1 MVSYRQNEGI
11 DTFLVIESEM
21 IYTDSYELAMLRNN
35 DIKGIIRPDIRVIDG
50 RMLEYIR
57 INGMLSFR
65 EWCIDRE
72 IDAREIFNLLDKMC
86 NVVMECGDYMLSP
99 DNLLLEL
106 NNIFVA
112 DQRDIYFIY
121 SFGHEKC
128 IKEQIRDLVS
138 DLLKIVDHK
147 ATDLLDDMYN
157 IYELVS
163 AENFDIKKL
172 CDDVKRIIHK
182 SSEKNDDRIIRS
194 QRNQMVLDEVF
205 GETIEPE
212 KTVEVVEGT
221 AAKKKIRMSVLVLA
235 ALCVTLTVITVMLMA
250 GYVVKTIVIDDRWVM
265 AAVAALAVEIFVWI
279 EYRKKELEEDGRLDD
294 ITVNSVER
302 SVQQQECHTDILND
316 TAGITSVLAMTE
328 NIEAEKDL
336 LVQFIGQDGTNTL
349 NLTDRDKIIG
359 RDKCTVDM
367 LVVDRNVSRNHL
379 LVHGENEEIYI
390 EDMDS
395 TNGTYVNGM
404 KLPQRRKWKIKSGD
418 VVRIGNCEYVV
429 QFE

>member
-1 MVSYRQNEGI
+1 MSYRQNEGI

-50 RMLEYIR
+50 KMLEYIR

-65 EWCIDRE
+65 EWCTDRE
-72 IDAREIFNLLDKMC
+72 VEAREIFNLLDKLC
-86 NVVMECGDYMLSP
+86 NVVMECGDYMLFP

-112 DQRDIYFIY
+112 DQRNMYFIY

-128 IKEQIRDLVS
+128 VKEQIRDLVS
-138 DLLKIVDHK
+138 DLLKIVDHRT
-147 ATDLLDDMYN
+147 TDLLDDMYN

-172 CDDVKRIIHK
+172 CEDVKNIIHK
-182 SSEKNDDRIIRS
+182 SSEQNEDRIVRS
-194 QRNQMVLDEVF
+194 QRNQLVFDEVF
-205 GETIEPE
+205 GETIGPE
-212 KTVEVVEGT
+212 KTVEAVKDT
-221 AAKKKIRMSVLVLA
+221 TTKKKIRISVLVLA
-235 ALCVTLTVITVMLMA
+235 AVCVTLTVITAFMMA
-250 GYVVKTIVIDDRWVM
+250 GYVVKMIVIDDRLIM
-265 AAVAALAVEIFVWI
+265 AAVAALAVEIFIWI
-279 EYRKKELEEDGRLDD
+279 EYRKKELEEDRRPDEALARVGEA
-294 ITVNSVER
+294 TVQKS
-302 SVQQQECHTDILND
+302 ECHTDILRD
-316 TAGITSVLAMTE
+316 TAEITSILAMPEDKERE
-328 NIEAEKDL
+328 NDV
-336 LVQFIGQDGTNTL
+336 LVQFVGQDGTNTL
-349 NLTDRDKIIG
+349 NLADRDKIIG

-367 LVVDRNVSRNHL
+367 LVADRNVSRNHL

-395 TNGTYVNGM
+395 TNGTYVNGI

-429 QFE
+429 QF

>member
-50 RMLEYIR
+50 KMLEYIR
-57 INGMLSFR
+57 INGMLSFC
-65 EWCIDRE
+65 EWCTDRE
-72 IDAREIFNLLDKMC
+72 IDAREIFNLLDKVC

-99 DNLLLEL
+99 DNILLEL

-112 DQRDIYFIY
+112 DQRNIYFIY

-128 IKEQIRDLVS
+128 VKEQIRALVS

-147 ATDLLDDMYN
+147 TTDLLDDMYN

-172 CDDVKRIIHK
+172 CEDVKSIIHK
-182 SSEKNDDRIIRS
+182 SSEQNEDRIVRS
-194 QRNQMVLDEVF
+194 QRNQLVLDEVF

-212 KTVEVVEGT
+212 KTVGVVKGIPT
-221 AAKKKIRMSVLVLA
+221 KKKIRISVLVLA
-235 ALCVTLTVITVMLMA
+235 AVCVTLIAITALLMA
-250 GYVVKTIVIDDRWVM
+250 GYVVKTIVIDDRLIM

-279 EYRKKELEEDGRLDD
+279 EYRKKELAEDRPPDDASVRDGEE
-294 ITVNSVER
+294 TA
-302 SVQQQECHTDILND
+302 QQSECNTDILRD
-316 TAGITSVLAMTE
+316 TADITSVLAMPEDKERE
-328 NIEAEKDL
+328 NDV
-336 LVQFIGQDGTNTL
+336 LVQFVGQDGTNTL
-349 NLTDRDKIIG
+349 NLADRDKIIG

-367 LVVDRNVSRNHL
+367 LVADRNVSRNHL
-379 LVHGENEEIYI
+379 LVYGENEEIYI

-395 TNGTYVNGM
+395 TNGTYVNGV